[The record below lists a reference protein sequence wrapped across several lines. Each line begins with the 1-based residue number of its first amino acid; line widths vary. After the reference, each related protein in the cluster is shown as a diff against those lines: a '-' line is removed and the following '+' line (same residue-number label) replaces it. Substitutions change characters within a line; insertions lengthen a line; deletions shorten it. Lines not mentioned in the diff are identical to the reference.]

1 MSMRIIR
8 VLHAGFFSIALAGAM
23 IGVGGGCGDSPPA
36 TGTVAKE
43 APGEAE
49 ARAKNISNAYKTS
62 PPTTPKGQPAP
73 TPPAEK
79 KS

>member
-1 MSMRIIR
+1 MRILR
-8 VLHAGFFSIALAGAM
+8 VLHASSLSLAFSLVM
-23 IGVGGGCGDSPPA
+23 IGLGGGCGDAAPP
-36 TGTVAKE
+36 TGTVVKE

-73 TPPAEK
+73 APPAEK